1 MCFNVTSLTQGFKV
15 VRVKCEGVHIIQ
27 TPCFALNRYN
37 VVDFSSGRCTPVHF
51 ARLAKG
57 VQR

>member
-15 VRVKCEGVHIIQ
+15 VRVKCEGFHILQ
-27 TPCFALNRYN
+27 AACFALNRYN
-37 VVDFSSGRCTPVHF
+37 VVHFSSRRCTSVDF
-51 ARLAKG
+51 TRFTKR